1 MSDSLPTRIYSSKK
15 ELSFWRVLREGLGA
29 LRKSNFLALQLAKRD
44 IKAQYRQSFLGLLWS
59 LILPLS
65 TALVWVLLRSS
76 NTVNLGEVNVNYVLF
91 VFVGTLSWSIL
102 TESILGP
109 MNMVLSMRTT
119 LSKINF
125 PKEALITSSVYKT
138 GFNTLVK
145 LIILLVLMLIYPVE
159 MGGSMLFFPVSLF
172 ALFLVGTAIGL
183 FITPL
188 GLLIGDVGKILT
200 PLMQVLMY
208 VSPVVFMTP
217 KPEGF
222 FGKLVYYNP
231 LTPLISNFRNALLGL
246 PLEQMSYYLMTGI
259 AAIIVFCLALVVFR
273 ITIPIITERIGG

>member
-1 MSDSLPTRIYSSKK
+1 MSNSLPTKIYTSKK
-15 ELSFWRVLREGLGA
+15 DYSFLRILREA
-29 LRKSNFLALQLAKRD
+29 FHDLRLSNFLALQLAKRD
-44 IKAQYRQSFLGLLWS
+44 IKAQFRQSFLGLIWS

-65 TALVWVLLRSS
+65 TALVWILLRSS

-109 MNMVLSMRTT
+109 MNMVLSMRST

-125 PKEALITSSVYKT
+125 PKEALVTSSMYKT
-138 GFNTLVK
+138 GFNTLIK
-145 LIILLVLMLIYPVE
+145 LLILVVLMLVYPIDI
-159 MGGSMLFFPVSLF
+159 GLSMLFFPLSLIV
-172 ALFLVGTAIGL
+172 LFVFGTALGL
-183 FITPL
+183 MITPV

-217 KPEGF
+217 APEGF

-231 LTPLISNFRNALLGL
+231 LTPLITNFRNSLLGL
-246 PLEQMSYYLMTGI
+246 QLEQIPYFIGLSI
-259 AAIIVFCLALVVFR
+259 AGLLIFCLALVIYR